1 MPTRTSAFTTKYAES
16 KEDGSDVLY
25 KNNAFYGNHLNVEP
39 ASDNSVYIYQY
50 VPNAYIASMSL
61 QSKILLLKASKLR
74 MTWLFSVLRAKSLLK
89 ARLLQMFTTQRVLLL
104 QLARATSTALPDSTS

>member
-1 MPTRTSAFTTKYAES
+1 MAAPVLRFSTNGKKYIVYSSGSNNADGFTVAKLQVKATPANEDADKDVRVSTKYAES

-50 VPNAYIASMSL
+50 VPNAYIAKYEPTIEDS
-61 QSKILLLKASKLR
+61 
-74 MTWLFSVLRAKSLLK
+74 SVEGIGA
-89 ARLLQMFTTQRVLLL
+89 
-104 QLARATSTALPDSTS
+104 